1 MRLEQLIEAL
11 LFFKGEPMKINELIK
26 LTKNSESDVKL
37 AVVNLGINLDGRG
50 IVLVEK
56 DGEVALGT
64 SPEASEAIAEMRQ
77 TELSRDIGKAGLE
90 TLAIVI
96 YKGPVARSEID
107 YIRGVNSTFTLRN
120 LMIRGL
126 VERKT
131 NPTDSRGFLYKPTL
145 ELLAFLGVGSMEDL
159 PRYLEVE
166 QELKTFVSEFQ
177 NSNNGSR

>member
-1 MRLEQLIEAL
+1 MQLEQLIEAL
-11 LFFKGEPMKINELIK
+11 LFFKGEKMKINELVK
-26 LTKNSESDVKL
+26 LTKNNESDVKW
-37 AVVNLGINLDGRG
+37 AVVNLGKNLDGRG
-50 IVLVEK
+50 VVLMEK

-64 SPEASEAIAEMRQ
+64 SPEASETIEEMRQ
-77 TELSRDIGKAGLE
+77 IELSRDIGKAGLE

-131 NPTDSRGFLYKPTL
+131 NPTDTRGFLYKPTL

-177 NSNNGSR
+177 NNNGGE

>member
-1 MRLEQLIEAL
+1 MQLEQLIEAL
-11 LFFKGEPMKINELIK
+11 LFFKGEPMKINELVK
-26 LTKNSESDVKL
+26 LTKNNESDVKW
-37 AVVNLGINLDGRG
+37 AVVNLGKNLDGRG
-50 IVLVEK
+50 VVLMEK

-64 SPEASEAIAEMRQ
+64 SPEASETIEEMRQ
-77 TELSRDIGKAGLE
+77 IELSRDIGKAGLE

-131 NPTDSRGFLYKPTL
+131 NPTDTRGFLYKPTL

-177 NSNNGSR
+177 NNNGGE

>member
-1 MRLEQLIEAL
+1 MGLEQLIEAL
-11 LFFKGEPMKINELIK
+11 LFFKGEPMKINELVK
-26 LTKNSESDVKL
+26 LTKNNESDVKW
-37 AVVNLGINLDGRG
+37 AVVNLGKNLDGRG
-50 IVLVEK
+50 VVLMEK

-64 SPEASEAIAEMRQ
+64 SPEASETIEEMRQ
-77 TELSRDIGKAGLE
+77 IELSRDIGKAGLE

-126 VERKT
+126 VERKA
-131 NPTDSRGFLYKPTL
+131 NPTDARGFLYKPTL

-166 QELKTFVSEFQ
+166 QELETFVSEFQ
-177 NSNNGSR
+177 NNNGSR

>member
-1 MRLEQLIEAL
+1 MQLEQLIEAL
-11 LFFKGEPMKINELIK
+11 LFFKGEPMKINELVK
-26 LTKNSESDVKL
+26 LTKNNESDVKL
-37 AVVNLGINLDGRG
+37 AVVNLGKNLDSRG
-50 IVLVEK
+50 VVLVEK

-64 SPEASEAIAEMRQ
+64 SPEASEAIEEMRQ

-131 NPTDSRGFLYKPTL
+131 NPTDTRGFLYKPTL

-177 NSNNGSR
+177 NNNGGE

>member
-1 MRLEQLIEAL
+1 MQLEQLIEAL
-11 LFFKGEPMKINELIK
+11 LFFKGEPMKINELVK
-26 LTKNSESDVKL
+26 LTKNNESDVKL
-37 AVVNLGINLDGRG
+37 AVVNLGKNLDSRG

-64 SPEASEAIAEMRQ
+64 SPEASEAIEEMRQ

-131 NPTDSRGFLYKPTL
+131 NPTDTRGFLYKPTL

-177 NSNNGSR
+177 NNNGGE

>member
-1 MRLEQLIEAL
+1 MQLEQLIEAL
-11 LFFKGEPMKINELIK
+11 LFFKGEPMKINELVK

-37 AVVNLGINLDGRG
+37 AVVNLGKNLDSRG

-64 SPEASEAIAEMRQ
+64 SPEASETIEEMRQ
-77 TELSRDIGKAGLE
+77 IELSRDIGKAGLE

-131 NPTDSRGFLYKPTL
+131 NPTDTRGFLYKPTL

-177 NSNNGSR
+177 NNNGGE

>member
-1 MRLEQLIEAL
+1 MQLEQLIEAL
-11 LFFKGEPMKINELIK
+11 LFFKGEPMKINELVK

-37 AVVNLGINLDGRG
+37 AVVNLGKNLDSRG
-50 IVLVEK
+50 VVLVEK

-64 SPEASEAIAEMRQ
+64 SPEASEAIEEMRQ

-131 NPTDSRGFLYKPTL
+131 NPTDTRGFLYKPTL

-177 NSNNGSR
+177 NNNGGE